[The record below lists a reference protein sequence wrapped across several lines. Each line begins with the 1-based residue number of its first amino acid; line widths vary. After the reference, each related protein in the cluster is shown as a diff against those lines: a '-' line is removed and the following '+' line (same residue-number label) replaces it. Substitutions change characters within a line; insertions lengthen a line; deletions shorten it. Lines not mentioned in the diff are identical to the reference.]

1 MNFGAL
7 PERLAAVRAEIAR
20 RQGAGRWTH
29 PVTIVAVTKGFG
41 LDAVQAALEV
51 GLTELGENRV
61 QEAVPKID
69 DPVGRRAS
77 WHLIGHLQRNK
88 AKLVPGRFVLVQSVD
103 SLALAEEL
111 ERRAAARGG
120 TQRVLLQVDVA
131 GGAPKRGCG
140 PGEGPAPP
148 RARAPLPP
156 PGRGGTVA
164 PGPPPGAGGA

>member
-29 PVTIVAVTKGFG
+29 PVAIVAVTKGFG
-41 LDAVQAALEV
+41 LDAVQAALAV

-61 QEAVPKID
+61 QEALPKID

-103 SLALAEEL
+103 SLPLAEEL
-111 ERRAAARGG
+111 QRQAAARGV
-120 TQRVLLQVDVA
+120 TQRVLLQGNVA
-131 GGAPKRGCG
+131 GEAPKSGG
-140 PGEGPAPP
+140 PPGQAPP
-148 RARAPLPP
+148 PARARAPLPP
-156 PGRGGTVA
+156 PGA
-164 PGPPPGAGGA
+164 AGPTAASRLPD

>member
-20 RQGAGRWTH
+20 RQGASRWTH
-29 PVTIVAVTKGFG
+29 PVTVVAVTKGFG

-111 ERRAAARGG
+111 ERRGAGLGGAERG
-120 TQRVLLQVDVA
+120 VLQGEGA
-131 GGAPKRGCG
+131 GGGQKKGGGAGRGAG
-140 PGEGPAPP
+140 PGPPPPPPPPP
-148 RARAPLPP
+148 RAR
-156 PGRGGTVA
+156 G
-164 PGPPPGAGGA
+164 